1 MTKSMVAAAAVV
13 VGLFIPGGTA
23 AQTALQ
29 PLTLESMSDNVSIST
44 PLFSP
49 DSRDLAITSDRSGR
63 TRLWLIH
70 ADGSNA
76 RQLLRGDGIELGPAW
91 SPDGSRLAFI
101 RPGSD
106 GSDIWLIGR
115 DGGGLRRLTSDAESE
130 RTLSWSPDGA
140 RIAFLSDRAGHQDVW
155 TVEVR
160 TGELRQ
166 LTQETNP
173 WDEFRWAPEWSP
185 DGRWIAYV
193 SSRSGQWT
201 DDLWLVDVTSGASE
215 KLTADV
221 QVMSDP
227 QWSPDGRH
235 IAFNGVRYAEFWYGD
250 QSDIYVVE
258 MPQRSVRRVEMNTF
272 VSDGNGG
279 VSMQWGPQ
287 GERIFFRFEWEGDAN
302 LWSVPVEGG
311 VATKLTYEV
320 GSFGNFSIS
329 PDGRSIAYV
338 RSKPVRGGEIH
349 RVDLAGG
356 EPRQLTDWYRNYAD
370 LKAPDRITFRSR
382 DGHHILGYLY
392 RPPEFDRTRRYP
404 ALVQVHGGGNNA
416 YGNGFHALEH
426 WLAARGYVVL
436 AIEYR
441 GSSGHGREFQDLAYG
456 DWAAGQGWD
465 AVAAAQF
472 LDSLPY
478 TTGRTGIYGGS
489 YGGIM
494 TLAALTRDASPFA
507 AAAPLYGIYDWEA
520 AYEDGDR
527 LMRFWIIEG
536 HRGFGP
542 GEAPGLYQRTATLRQ
557 LDRIPVDLPFL
568 IMHGERDRRAPYSQS
583 VRLRDALQA
592 RGNPVRF
599 HSYPEEGHG
608 FRLRENRIHAYGELL
623 DFFDHYLKSELAM
636 RRP

>member
-1 MTKSMVAAAAVV
+1 MMKSVVTAATLI
-13 VGLFIPGGTA
+13 GLFSA
-23 AQTALQ
+23 AGAAPQAVPQ
-29 PLTLESMSDNVSIST
+29 PLTLETMTDNVSIST
-44 PLFSP
+44 PLFSS
-49 DSRDLAITSDRSGR
+49 DSRELAFTSDRSGR
-63 TRLWLIH
+63 TRLWLMH
-70 ADGSNA
+70 PDGSNA
-76 RQLLRGDGIELGPAW
+76 RQLLRDDGNERGPAW

-101 RPGSD
+101 RTGPD
-106 GSDIWLIGR
+106 GSDIWVVGR
-115 DGGGLRRLTSDAESE
+115 DGSGLTRVTRDAESE
-130 RTLSWSPDGA
+130 RALAWAPDGE

-155 TVEVR
+155 VVEVR

-166 LTQETNP
+166 LSRETNP

-185 DGRWIAYV
+185 DGRRIAHV
-193 SSRSGQWT
+193 SSRSGEWA
-201 DDLWLVDVTSGASE
+201 DDLWLVDVNSGASE
-215 KLTADV
+215 KLTADI

-227 QWSPDGRH
+227 QWSPDGRY
-235 IAFNGVRYAEFWYGD
+235 IAFNGVRYGEFWYGD

-258 MPQRSVRRVEMNTF
+258 MPERSVRKVEMNTF
-272 VSDGNGG
+272 VSDRNGG
-279 VSMQWGPQ
+279 VSMKWGPQ
-287 GERIFFRFEWEGDAN
+287 GQRLFFRFEWEGDAN

-311 VATKLTYEV
+311 VATKITYEE
-320 GSFGNFSIS
+320 GSFGNFSVS
-329 PDGRSIAYV
+329 PDGSSIAYV
-338 RSKPVRGGEIH
+338 RSTPVHGGEIH

-356 EPRQLTDWYRNYAD
+356 EPTQLTDWYRDYAD
-370 LKAPDRITFRSR
+370 LRAPDKITFRSR
-382 DGHHILGYLY
+382 DGHHVLGYLY
-392 RPPEFDRTRRYP
+392 RPPDFDAGRRYP

-426 WLAARGYVVL
+426 WLAGQGYVVL

-465 AVAAAQF
+465 AVAAAEF

-494 TLAALTRDASPFA
+494 TLAALTRDATPFE

-520 AYEDGDR
+520 AYREGDR
-527 LMRFWIIEG
+527 LMKFWIIEG

-542 GEAPGLYQRTATLRQ
+542 GEDPTLYQRTSTIRH
-557 LDRIPVDLPFL
+557 LDRIPADLPFL

-583 VRLRDALQA
+583 VDLRDALQA
-592 RGNPVRF
+592 RGNPVIF

-608 FRLRENRIHAYGELL
+608 FRLRKNRIHAYGELL
-623 DFFDHYLKSELAM
+623 SFFDRHLKSEIAAE
-636 RRP
+636 RP